1 MKLKAEVTIDADPA
15 TVWRYFDD
23 ADKLVEWQP
32 GLTSVTHESGV
43 PGQPDAV
50 RKLHFQQGRQ
60 SRVETEMVTARREP
74 DFLAGTMDS
83 ESATAVVVN
92 HFEKAGEDSTRWV
105 TYWNYRFKGAARLTS
120 LFTHK
125 SVQERMEADMQRFKL
140 LVETSESSS

>member
-32 GLTSVTHESGV
+32 SLTSVTHESGV

-50 RKLHFQQGRQ
+50 RKLEFEKGGR

-74 DFLAGTMDS
+74 DFLAGTVDS
-83 ESATAVVVN
+83 ASGTAVVVN
-92 HFEKAGEDSTRWV
+92 HFEEAGEGSTRWV
-105 TYWNYRFKGAARLTS
+105 AYWNYRFKGKARLTA

-125 SVQERMEADMQRFKL
+125 SVQKRMEADMQRFKL
-140 LVETSESSS
+140 LVETSESAT